1 MKDPAHIVKRFE
13 QLYNSRHTVEESW
26 DVIERFIMP
35 YRGRFFEESSSEGAI
50 EWRKREIYDST
61 AVMAAQSL
69 AASLHGSLTTP
80 AIRWFDLRFRQG
92 ELTEDSE
99 AVEWLEECSKRVF
112 DSLQDSNF
120 NLEANETYLDLVGY
134 GTSIIVEEPVT
145 DHMGA
150 WGGLQFTSVPIKEA
164 YFEQDAVG
172 QVYAFYRLLQW
183 TPSRYIDKFG
193 AENCPLIVLDKHSSD
208 PDGRID
214 VIFCVYPDPWNRD
227 ADTSKKLAPKRRPY
241 QYCYVT
247 RQGAELFKGERGSG
261 GYYEMPAFVPRWR
274 KTSESTWGN
283 SPAMIALAD
292 VLTLNQVIE
301 MRIKAIEKLIDP
313 PQKVEERALL
323 SDLNL
328 KARGLTVMRDITKL
342 APLDTGS
349 QINAGEVEIAD
360 LRQAIRQYFFV
371 DQLELKESPAMTAT
385 EVQVRYEMM
394 QRLLGPTLGRLQSDF
409 LDPMIQRTFNILLR
423 AGRLPEVPKSV
434 ASIAAHMDIDYLGP
448 LSRAQRTDQVAST
461 ERWLMNIAQMAQVL
475 PELLDIPD
483 PDQIAR
489 QVAQMLSV
497 PAKMLRSSQEVEE
510 IRAERAGRELAAA
523 QAQQQQMQGEGMKA
537 LGEGAAALEQ
547 VSSTV
552 PRPGAGVEPTEMGPP
567 V

>member
-1 MKDPAHIVKRFE
+1 MKDPTHIVKRFE
-13 QLYNSRHTVEESW
+13 QLYGARHNVEQMW

-35 YRGRFFEESSSEGAI
+35 YRGRFFQATDSEGGV

-80 AIRWFDLRFRQG
+80 AIRWFDLRYRDG
-92 ELTEDSE
+92 AMRDDSE
-99 AVEWLEECSKRVF
+99 AVEWLEECSTRVF
-112 DSLQDSNF
+112 DALQDSNF

-134 GTSIIVEEPVT
+134 GTSIIVEEPRL
-145 DHMGA
+145 DAQGA
-150 WGGLQFTSVPIKEA
+150 YGGLLFTSVPLKEA
-164 YFEQDAVG
+164 YFEQDALG

-193 AENCPLIVLDKHSSD
+193 EEHVPEIIRDRHESD

-214 VIFCVYPDPWNRD
+214 VIFCVYPEPANRD
-227 ADTSKKLAPKRRPY
+227 ADTGKMLAPERRPY
-241 QYCYVT
+241 QFCYVT
-247 RQGAELFKGERGSG
+247 RQGAELIGGPAGSG

-274 KTSESTWGN
+274 KTSDSTWGN
-283 SPAMIALAD
+283 SPAMVALPD
-292 VLTLNQVIE
+292 TLTLNQVIE

-328 KARGLTVMRDITKL
+328 RARGLTVMRDINKL
-342 APLDTGS
+342 APLDTGANI
-349 QINAGEVEIAD
+349 QAGEVEIGD

-423 AGRLPEVPKSV
+423 AGRLPEIPQSV
-434 ASIAAHMDIDYLGP
+434 AASAAHMDIDYLGP

-461 ERWLMNIAQMAQVL
+461 ERWLMNLAQLAQVL
-475 PELLDIPD
+475 PDMLDIPD
-483 PDQIAR
+483 PEQIAR
-489 QVAQMLSV
+489 QIAQMLSV
-497 PAKMLRSSQEVEE
+497 PAKMLRSSDEVAE
-510 IRAERAGRELAAA
+510 IREARAAA
-523 QAQQQQMQGEGMKA
+523 QAAQIKAEQMQMQGEGMRA
-537 LGEGAAALEQ
+537 IGEGASALNN

-552 PRPGAGVEPTEMGPP
+552 PMEGEE
-567 V
+567 

>member
-1 MKDPAHIVKRFE
+1 MVHYDP
-13 QLYNSRHTVEESW
+13 S
-26 DVIERFIMP
+26 
-35 YRGRFFEESSSEGAI
+35 
-50 EWRKREIYDST
+50 
-61 AVMAAQSL
+61 
-69 AASLHGSLTTP
+69 
-80 AIRWFDLRFRQG
+80 
-92 ELTEDSE
+92 
-99 AVEWLEECSKRVF
+99 
-112 DSLQDSNF
+112 
-120 NLEANETYLDLVGY
+120 
-134 GTSIIVEEPVT
+134 
-145 DHMGA
+145 
-150 WGGLQFTSVPIKEA
+150 
-164 YFEQDAVG
+164 
-172 QVYAFYRLLQW
+172 
-183 TPSRYIDKFG
+183 
-193 AENCPLIVLDKHSSD
+193 
-208 PDGRID
+208 
-214 VIFCVYPDPWNRD
+214 
-227 ADTSKKLAPKRRPY
+227 
-241 QYCYVT
+241 
-247 RQGAELFKGERGSG
+247 
-261 GYYEMPAFVPRWR
+261 
-274 KTSESTWGN
+274 
-283 SPAMIALAD
+283 
-292 VLTLNQVIE
+292 
-301 MRIKAIEKLIDP
+301 
-313 PQKVEERALL
+313 
-323 SDLNL
+323 
-328 KARGLTVMRDITKL
+328 
-342 APLDTGS
+342 
-349 QINAGEVEIAD
+349 GEVEIAD

-510 IRAERAGRELAAA
+510 IRAERASRELAMA

-552 PRPGAGVEPTEMGPP
+552 PGPGAGVEPTEMGPP

>member
-13 QLYNSRHTVEESW
+13 QVYGTRHTVEEAW
-26 DVIERFIMP
+26 VIIERFIMP
-35 YRGRFFEESSSEGAI
+35 YRGRFFERGSSEGSV
-50 EWRKREIYDST
+50 EWRQREIYDST

-80 AIRWFDLRFRQG
+80 AIRWFDLRFRDGALQD
-92 ELTEDSE
+92 DSD
-99 AVEWLEECSKRVF
+99 AVEWLEECSRRVF
-112 DSLQDSNF
+112 DALQDSNF

-134 GTSIIVEEPVT
+134 GTSIIVEEPKL
-145 DHMGA
+145 DHQGA
-150 WGGLQFTSVPIKEA
+150 WGGLMFTSVPLKEA
-164 YFEQDAVG
+164 YFEQDANG

-193 AENCPLIVLDKHSSD
+193 EKHVPEIIRDRYESD

-214 VIFCVYPDPWNRD
+214 VIFCVYPEPANAD
-227 ADTSKKLAPKRRPY
+227 ADVSKALAPERRPY
-241 QYCYVT
+241 QFAYVT
-247 RQGAELFKGERGSG
+247 RQGAEPIGGPAGSG

-274 KTSESTWGN
+274 KTSESAWGN
-283 SPAMIALAD
+283 SPAMVALAD

-301 MRIKAIEKLIDP
+301 MRIKAVERLIDP

-328 KARGLTVMRDITKL
+328 RARGVTVLRDINKL
-342 APLDTGS
+342 APLDTGANI
-349 QINAGEVEIAD
+349 QAGEIEIAD
-360 LRQAIRQYFFV
+360 LRRAIRQYFFV

-423 AGRLPEVPKSV
+423 AGRLPEIPQSV
-434 ASIAAHMDIDYLGP
+434 KAAAAHMDIDYLGP

-461 ERWLMNIAQMAQVL
+461 ERWLMNLAQLAQVL
-475 PELLDIPD
+475 PDMLDIPD
-483 PDQIAR
+483 PEQIAR
-489 QVAQMLSV
+489 QIAQMLSV
-497 PAKMLRSSQEVEE
+497 PAKMLRSTDEVAE
-510 IRAERAGRELAAA
+510 IREARAAA
-523 QAQQQQMQGEGMKA
+523 QAAQIKAQQMQMQGEGMRA
-537 LGEGAAALEQ
+537 IGEGASALNN

-552 PRPGAGVEPTEMGPP
+552 PMEGEE
-567 V
+567 